1 MKRAMIGR
9 PVHDADLLAL
19 VPLSLFEFG
28 AWDLPGP
35 LCCEHACQI
44 ALSWRSLDGG
54 AGVDRRGV
62 VETIVEPPAALD
74 GHKAR
79 VTACVRV
86 PNERGQREQR
96 VAEFATTVRGLPV
109 LRDWLAAHRV

>member
-1 MKRAMIGR
+1 MKRGMIGR

-19 VPLSLFEFG
+19 VPLSLFRG
-28 AWDLPGP
+28 WARGIAPVRCAASTPARLVCLGGP
-35 LCCEHACQI
+35 WTAVLVSTE
-44 ALSWRSLDGG
+44 
-54 AGVDRRGV
+54 RGV

-96 VAEFATTVRGLPV
+96 VAEFATTVRWLPV
-109 LRDWLAAHRV
+109 